1 MGRRLTGLWRHA
13 DFMKLWAGQT
23 ISLLGSSVTML
34 ALPLTAVLVLEATPA
49 QMGILEAVGALPSL
63 LLGLFAGAWADRH
76 RRRPILI
83 AADVGR
89 AVLLSLIP
97 VAALLNL
104 LRIGHL
110 YLVSFLVSAL
120 GLFFG
125 VAYGPFILSLI
136 GRERLVEGNSKLAI
150 SRSAAEIAGPGLAGG
165 LVQLIT
171 APMAIALDALSF
183 LVSGLFLGLIR
194 TPEPAPAPAE
204 GRQNIW
210 HEMGEGLGLV
220 ASHPLL
226 RSIAGC
232 FATVSLF
239 NSALEAVLLLYLTRE
254 LGIKAGLV
262 GLIFA
267 VGNVGFLAGAL
278 LPERAARRL
287 GLGPAIIAGLL
298 AAALSD
304 LLIPLAGGST
314 VLMIG
319 ILLVAQFLFGLGL
332 TVFSVG
338 QVSVRQA
345 ATPDRLQGRMN
356 ATIGFVAAGLMPIGA
371 LLGGGLGETI
381 GLRPALFL
389 AALGEICSVA
399 WLLFSPLRSLREQAE
414 VGRDA

>member
-23 ISLLGSSVTML
+23 VSLLGSGITML
-34 ALPLTAVLVLEATPA
+34 ALPMTAVLVLEATPA
-49 QMGILEAVGALPSL
+49 QMGILEAIGALPPL

-89 AVLLSLIP
+89 AVVIGLIP
-97 VAALLNL
+97 VATLLNL
-104 LRIGHL
+104 LGIEHL
-110 YLVSFLVSAL
+110 YLVSFLASTL

-136 GRERLVEGNSKLAI
+136 GRERLVEGNSKLAMG
-150 SRSAAEIAGPGLAGG
+150 RSAAEIAGPGLAGG

-183 LVSGLFLGLIR
+183 LASGLFLGLIG
-194 TPEPAPAPAE
+194 TPELAPAPAE

-210 HEMGEGLGLV
+210 REMGQGLGLV
-220 ASHPLL
+220 AGHPLL

-298 AAALSD
+298 TAALSD
-304 LLIPLAGGST
+304 LLVPLAAGPT
-314 VLMIG
+314 VLLIG
-319 ILLVAQFLFGLGL
+319 ILLVAQFFFGLGL

-345 ATPDRLQGRMN
+345 ATPDHLQGRMN
-356 ATIGFVAAGLMPIGA
+356 ATIGFVAAGLMPIGG

-381 GLRPALFL
+381 SLRPALLL
-389 AALGEICSVA
+389 AALGEVFSVA
-399 WLLFSPLRSLREQAE
+399 WLLLSPLRSLREQAE
-414 VGRDA
+414 VGRDP